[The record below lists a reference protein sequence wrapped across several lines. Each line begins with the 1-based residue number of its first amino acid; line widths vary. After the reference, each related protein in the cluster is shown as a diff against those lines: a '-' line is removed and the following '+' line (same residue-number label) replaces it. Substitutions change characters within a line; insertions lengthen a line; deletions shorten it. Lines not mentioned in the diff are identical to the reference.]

1 MIYVKV
7 FDKLDRYLTDRE
19 YKIIY
24 KDKYLNVINYVEI
37 LDFNEKEIDIKNDF
51 GITRVL
57 GSNLV
62 ISKMLDDEMVIV
74 GDIEK
79 IEL

>member
-1 MIYVKV
+1 M

-24 KDKYLNVINYVEI
+24 KNNYLNIINYIEI
-37 LDFNEKEIDIKNDF
+37 LDFNEYEISIKYDR
-51 GITRVL
+51 GITRII

-62 ISKMLDDEMVIV
+62 ISKMLDDELLIV
-74 GDIEK
+74 GNIEK

>member
-1 MIYVKV
+1 MKM

-24 KDKYLNVINYVEI
+24 KNNYLNIINYIEI
-37 LDFNEKEIDIKNDF
+37 LDFNEYEISIKYDR
-51 GITRVL
+51 GITRII

-62 ISKMLDDEMVIV
+62 ISKMLDDELLIV
-74 GDIEK
+74 GNIEK

>member
-1 MIYVKV
+1 MKM
-7 FDKLDRYLTDRE
+7 FDKLDRYLTDKE

-24 KDKYLNVINYVEI
+24 KNNYLNIINYVEI
-37 LDFNEKEIDIKNDF
+37 LDFNEYEISIKYDR
-51 GITRVL
+51 GISKVI

-62 ISKMLDDEMVIV
+62 ISKMLDDELLIV

>member
-1 MIYVKV
+1 MKM
-7 FDKLDRYLTDRE
+7 FDKLDRYLTDKE

-24 KDKYLNVINYVEI
+24 KNNYLNIINYIEI
-37 LDFNEKEIDIKNDF
+37 LDFNEYEISIKYDR
-51 GITRVL
+51 GITRII

-62 ISKMLDDEMVIV
+62 ISKMLDDELLIV
-74 GDIEK
+74 GNIEK

>member
-1 MIYVKV
+1 MKM
-7 FDKLDRYLTDRE
+7 FDKLDRYLTDKE

-24 KDKYLNVINYVEI
+24 KNNYLNVINYVEI
-37 LDFNEKEIDIKNDF
+37 LDFNEYEISIKYDR
-51 GITRVL
+51 GITKVI

-62 ISKMLDDEMVIV
+62 ISKMLDDELLIV

-79 IEL
+79 IELN